1 MPQEGIARH
10 AALGG
15 AGDASLLAAN
25 RRGIVFMS
33 AAMSVFIVNDTL
45 IKIASESMPA
55 SQVIGLRGMMAAVW
69 IGAVLLATTPA
80 RELRWLG
87 EPRVLGRCLLDI
99 AGTFT
104 YLWALFALPIATA
117 TAVNMATPIFI
128 TVMAVLWLRESV
140 GWRRWCAVAAGFI
153 GVLLIV
159 RPSAE
164 GLNWW
169 ALLAFGATGLHAFR
183 DIYTRH
189 ISSRIP
195 SIVITFANALSV
207 GLFGCAMAVVDD
219 WRPMG
224 WREWVLLSSASLF
237 LAIGYHWVV
246 LAMRAG
252 EASVIGAFRYSGL
265 VWAVIIGWVVWAHVP
280 DGLTWAGMALLVGAG
295 LYIVHRERVRARESV
310 ERGLGVG

>member
-87 EPRVLGRCLLDI
+87 EPRVLGRCVLDI

-224 WREWVLLSSASLF
+224 WREWVLLGSASLF

>member
-15 AGDASLLAAN
+15 AGDASLLAAS

-69 IGAVLLATTPA
+69 IGAVLLAATPA
-80 RELRWLG
+80 HELRWLG
-87 EPRVLGRCLLDI
+87 EPRVLGRCVLDI

-104 YLWALFALPIATA
+104 FLWALFALPIATA

-224 WREWVLLSSASLF
+224 WREWVLLGSASLF

>member
-1 MPQEGIARH
+1 MSAMT
-10 AALGG
+10 
-15 AGDASLLAAN
+15 GDAAGVLAAN
-25 RRGIVFMS
+25 RRGIALMS

-55 SQVIGLRGMMAAVW
+55 SQVVGVRGMMASLW
-69 IGAVLLATTPA
+69 IGAVLLASTPL

-87 EPRVLGRCLLDI
+87 EPSLLGRCALDI
-99 AGTFT
+99 AGTFS
-104 YLWALFALPIATA
+104 YLLALFALPIATA
-117 TAVNMATPIFI
+117 TAINMATPIFI
-128 TVMAVLWLRESV
+128 TVMAVLWLSEAV
-140 GWRRWCAVAAGFI
+140 GWRRWNAVAVGFV

-159 RPSAE
+159 RPSPE

-183 DIYTRH
+183 DIYTR
-189 ISSRIP
+189 RIAAEVP
-195 SIVITFANALSV
+195 SVVITFANALSV
-207 GLFGCAMAVVDD
+207 GLFGCAMAVIDD

-224 WREWVLLSSASLF
+224 WREWALLGSASLF

-265 VWAVIIGWVVWAHVP
+265 VWAVVIGWAVWNHIP
-280 DGLTWAGMALLVGAG
+280 DGLTWAGMTLLVGAG
-295 LYIVHRERVRARESV
+295 LYIVHRERVRAREAATVSP
-310 ERGLGVG
+310 RNQPGSA

>member
-69 IGAVLLATTPA
+69 IGAVLLATTPV

-140 GWRRWCAVAAGFI
+140 GWRRWSAVAAGFI

-183 DIYTRH
+183 DIYTRR

-207 GLFGCAMAVVDD
+207 GLFGCAMAAVDD

-224 WREWVLLSSASLF
+224 WREWSLLGSASLF

-252 EASVIGAFRYSGL
+252 EASVIGAFRYGGL
-265 VWAVIIGWVVWAHVP
+265 VWAVIIGWVVWGHIP
-280 DGLTWAGMALLVGAG
+280 DPPTWAGMALLVGAG

-310 ERGLGVG
+310 ECGLSVG